1 MTKAWI
7 APTVVIVILAIAGI
21 LISAF
26 VPGGWARNNGIT
38 GGSKS
43 AATVSK
49 NKPINYK
56 AFSGHYDDKS
66 ACDGGP
72 IYGCL
77 THLVGSKALIDAAKK
92 DKYDGL
98 YAFGSLGNGN
108 TQLGKCYE
116 LNVEGRKKPIIG
128 QVINQS
134 ADSLDGQFD
143 MYMADGGFGLFEAC
157 SKMYEEGSWGH
168 RYGGWDSKS
177 ECKNLPKW
185 PIDCPDGKCTSETQ
199 NLQEL
204 CEFSF
209 DENLRLDAKQDK
221 KAALGGLQESN
232 PSFTGKRVECPNTLT
247 KLSGLS
253 FSGKWTSEELDGT
266 LTRIMDCCK
275 PSAAWHQT
283 PNQVGLVTT
292 CHRDGYTPYARQ
304 EA

>member
-1 MTKAWI
+1 MKAWV
-7 APTVVIVILAIAGI
+7 APTVVIIILIIAGV

-26 VPGGWARNNGIT
+26 VPGGWA
-38 GGSKS
+38 KKDQH
-43 AATVSK
+43 TVSSSLSVK
-49 NKPINYK
+49 SYK

-77 THLVGSKALIDAAKK
+77 SNLAGSKVLRDAAKK
-92 DKYDGL
+92 DNYDGL
-98 YAFGSLGNGN
+98 YAFGAMGNGN

-134 ADSLDGQFD
+134 ADLNDGQFD

-157 SKMYEEGSWGH
+157 TKMYDSKAKDWGH
-168 RYGGWDSKS
+168 KYGGWDSKN
-177 ECKNLPKW
+177 ECENLPKW
-185 PIDCPDGKCTSETQ
+185 PIDCPNGKCTSETR

-204 CEFSF
+204 CKFSF
-209 DENLRLDAKQDK
+209 DENLRFDAKQNK
-221 KAALGGLQESN
+221 KVAFGGLNESN
-232 PSFTGKRVECPNTLT
+232 PSFSGKRVKCPDTLT
-247 KLSGLS
+247 EISGI
-253 FSGKWTSEELDGT
+253 KARDWKPEKIKDGT
-266 LTRIMDCCK
+266 LTRLMDCCK

-283 PNQVGLVTT
+283 PNQIGLVTT